1 MFVPYDL
8 CERFIYSNVGLSFL
22 IVSRF
27 IHFQRQIVSREMAG
41 VPPPPPSAV
50 GAGFSSLPL
59 PNDAV
64 KQHGK
69 FCSSPKSGE

>member
-8 CERFIYSNVGLSFL
+8 CERFIYFNVGLSFL
-22 IVSRF
+22 IV
-27 IHFQRQIVSREMAG
+27 HFQRQIVSREMAG
-41 VPPPPPSAV
+41 IPPPPPSAV

-64 KQHGK
+64 KQHVK